1 MNSARISVVGCG
13 WVGLV
18 TALGFAENGHQ
29 VEAFDKDSV
38 RIQRLRNRDYP
49 IAEAGVEEA
58 AERADQLSFHTTDT
72 LPSPETEFIFLT
84 LPTPGRED
92 GSADV
97 TCLEECLAW
106 LRNAE
111 FDAPPVLVLRST
123 VPPGTAEWT
132 ERRLA
137 QTMPDAFPVVSNPE
151 FLQEGKALEDFRRP
165 ARIVIGASRRE
176 IAQRVA
182 DLYAFTD
189 SPVVQTDCRTAEL
202 TKYASNAF
210 LAMRISFANELAGVA
225 EALGANVKGMLGAVG
240 MDPRVGSRY
249 LNPGIGYGGSCLTKD
264 VAALVEFGGRAGQSM
279 QLARAT
285 GAVNERQR
293 EQALSLLYDWLDGV
307 SGRRIAIIGMA
318 FKPGTNDLRDAPA
331 VHLALQLHDAG
342 AQLQAWDPSVTQDQ
356 LSNVPGIQ
364 LTCNLY
370 EAFENADAAVLCT
383 EWPEAMAIDFERV
396 ASVMRGKLLIDGRYG
411 WHPEQA
417 EEHSLRVVRIG
428 SREAVGS

>member
-18 TALGFAENGHQ
+18 TALGFAENGHH
-29 VEAFDKDSV
+29 VEAFDKDSTRV
-38 RIQRLRNRDYP
+38 QRLLNRDFP

-58 AERADQLSFHTTDT
+58 AERAGHLSFHTTAEY
-72 LPSPETEFIFLT
+72 PSRETEFIFLA

-92 GSADV
+92 GSVDV

-106 LRNAE
+106 LSDAA
-111 FDAPPVLVLRST
+111 FDAPPILVLRST

-132 ERRLA
+132 QRRMA
-137 QTMPDAFPVVSNPE
+137 RMTPHAFSVVSNPE

-165 ARIVIGASRRE
+165 ARIVIGSSSSETSR
-176 IAQRVA
+176 RVA

-189 SPVVQTDCRTAEL
+189 AQIVQTDCRTAEL
-202 TKYASNAF
+202 TKYAANAF

-225 EALGANVKGMLGAVG
+225 EAVGANVKGMLGAVG

-279 QLARAT
+279 LLARAT

-293 EQALSLLYDWLDGV
+293 EQTLSLLYDWLDGV

-342 AQLQAWDPSVTQDQ
+342 AQLQAWDPCVTQDQ

-364 LTCNLY
+364 VTSDLY
-370 EAFENADAAVLCT
+370 EAFESADAAVLCT
-383 EWPEAMAIDFERV
+383 EWPEAMAIDFRRV
-396 ASVMRGKLLIDGRYG
+396 ASAMRGRLLIDGRYG
-411 WHPEQA
+411 WHPARA